1 VLSREDGSAWGL
13 PLARYELFRSCDPNH
28 VRDEVSRVWTPHTL
42 RVLGADSRLD
52 ARMHYAR
59 LRDLSVSALRY
70 GGTVSVGSGP
80 AESFFT
86 VLIPLA
92 GEAEA
97 RCGTDRVR
105 LSTATAAVLSP
116 ADPVALRWPGD
127 CAQLVVRLERTG
139 LEARL
144 SDLLGAPLRK
154 PLRFTSAMPVGSGN
168 GRSWLRGLRMLVTE
182 LERPGSLIE
191 RRAVA
196 DMFERTL
203 ATALLLG
210 QPSNYTRML
219 DGEVPAAP
227 TRAVSIAVEW
237 IDNHPKW
244 QHTTASLAREADV
257 TERSL
262 QLGFRKHLK
271 MGPME
276 YLREIRLRGVR
287 DQLRAAQS
295 DAVTVTEVA
304 AQWGFLHAGH
314 FAARYQQRF
323 GERPSQTLRR

>member
-1 VLSREDGSAWGL
+1 MPREEGSASGM
-13 PLARYELFRSCDPNH
+13 PLARYELFRSRDPNR
-28 VRDEVSRVWTPHTL
+28 VRAEVSRVWTPHTL
-42 RVLGADSRLD
+42 RVLGGDSRLD

-59 LRDLSVSALRY
+59 LCDLSVSALSY
-70 GGTVSVGSGP
+70 GGTVRFASGP
-80 AESFFT
+80 AETFFT

-92 GEAEA
+92 GEVEA
-97 RCGTDRVR
+97 SCGSDRVR
-105 LSTATAAVLSP
+105 LSPATAGVLSP

-127 CAQLVVRLERTG
+127 CAQLVVRLARTG

-144 SDLLGAPLRK
+144 SDLLGAPLRR
-154 PLRFTSAMPVGSGN
+154 PLRFAPAMAVDSGN
-168 GRSWLRGLRMLVTE
+168 GSSWLRGLRMLVAE

-196 DMFERTL
+196 ETFERTL
-203 ATALLLG
+203 VTALLMG

-227 TRAVSIAVEW
+227 TRAVSIALEW

-262 QLGFRKHLK
+262 QLGFRKHVK

-304 AQWGFLHAGH
+304 AEWGFLHAGH

-323 GERPSQTLRR
+323 GERPSETLRR

>member
-1 VLSREDGSAWGL
+1 VLSREDGSASGL

-28 VRDEVSRVWTPHTL
+28 VRDEVSRVWAPHTL
-42 RVLGADSRLD
+42 RMLGGDTRLD
-52 ARMHYAR
+52 ARMHYVR
-59 LRDLSVSALRY
+59 LRDLSMSVLRY
-70 GGTVSVGSGP
+70 GGSVRFESAP
-80 AESFFT
+80 AETFFT
-86 VLIPLA
+86 VFVPLE

-105 LSTATAAVLSP
+105 LTTATAAVLSP
-116 ADPVALRWPGD
+116 GDPLVLRWPGD
-127 CAQLVVRLERTG
+127 CAQLVVRLARTG

-154 PLRFTSAMPVGSGN
+154 PLRFAPAMAIGSGN
-168 GRSWLRGLRMLVTE
+168 GRSWLRGLRMLVAE

-191 RRAVA
+191 QRAVA
-196 DMFERTL
+196 DMYERTL
-203 ATALLLG
+203 ATALLMG
-210 QPSNYTRML
+210 HPSNYTRML

-227 TRAVSIAVEW
+227 TRAVSIALEW

-244 QHTTASLAREADV
+244 RHTTASLAREADV

-295 DAVTVTEVA
+295 DAVTVTSVA
-304 AQWGFLHAGH
+304 AEWGFQHAGH

-323 GERPSQTLRR
+323 GERPSETLRR

>member
-1 VLSREDGSAWGL
+1 MSREDGAVSRL
-13 PLARYELFRSCDPNH
+13 PLARYELFRSCDPDH
-28 VRDEVSRVWTPHTL
+28 VRHEVSRVLSPHTL
-42 RVLGADSRLD
+42 RVLGGDTRLD
-52 ARMHYAR
+52 ARMHYVR
-59 LRDLSVSALRY
+59 LRDMAVSVLRY
-70 GGTVSVGSGP
+70 GGAVRFESAP
-80 AESFFT
+80 AETFFT
-86 VLIPLA
+86 VFVPLA

-97 RCGTDRVR
+97 RCGGERVL
-105 LSTATAAVLSP
+105 LSTATAGVLSP
-116 ADPVALRWPGD
+116 ADPVALRLPGD

-144 SDLLGAPLRK
+144 SDLLGGPLRK
-154 PLRFTSAMPVGSGN
+154 PLRFAPVMAIDSGN
-168 GRSWLRGLRMLVTE
+168 GHSWHRGLELLVGE
-182 LERPGSLIE
+182 LDRPGSLLE
-191 RRAVA
+191 QHAVA

-203 ATALLLG
+203 ITALLLG
-210 QPSNYTRML
+210 HPSNYTRML
-219 DGEVPAAP
+219 NGEVPAAP
-227 TRAVSIAVEW
+227 TRAVSIALEW
-237 IDNHPKW
+237 IDSHPKW

-262 QLGFRKHLK
+262 QLGFRRHLK

-304 AQWGFLHAGH
+304 AEWGFLHAGH

-323 GERPSQTLRR
+323 GELPSETLRR

>member
-1 VLSREDGSAWGL
+1 M
-13 PLARYELFRSCDPNH
+13 
-28 VRDEVSRVWTPHTL
+28 SRVLAPHTL
-42 RVLGADSRLD
+42 RVLGSDTRLD
-52 ARMHYAR
+52 ARMHHVR
-59 LRDLSVSALRY
+59 LRDMSVSVISY
-70 GGTVSVGSGP
+70 GGTVRFESGP
-80 AESFFT
+80 AETFFT
-86 VLIPLA
+86 VFIPIA
-92 GEAEA
+92 GEGEA
-97 RCGTDRVR
+97 RCGAERVR
-105 LSTATAAVLSP
+105 LTIATAGVLSP
-116 ADPVALRWPGD
+116 AEPVVLRWPGD
-127 CAQLVVRLERTG
+127 CVQLVVRLERAA

-154 PLRFTSAMPVGSGN
+154 PLRFAPAMAVGSGN
-168 GRSWLRGLRMLVTE
+168 GRSWLRGLQMLVTE

-191 RRAVA
+191 QQAVA
-196 DMFERTL
+196 EMFERTL
-203 ATALLLG
+203 ATALLMG
-210 QPSNYTRML
+210 HSSNYTRML
-219 DGEVPAAP
+219 DGEVPAVP
-227 TRAVSIAVEW
+227 VRAVSIALEW

-244 QHTTASLAREADV
+244 RHTTASLAREADV

-304 AQWGFLHAGH
+304 AEWGFLHAGH

-323 GERPSQTLRR
+323 GERPSETLRR